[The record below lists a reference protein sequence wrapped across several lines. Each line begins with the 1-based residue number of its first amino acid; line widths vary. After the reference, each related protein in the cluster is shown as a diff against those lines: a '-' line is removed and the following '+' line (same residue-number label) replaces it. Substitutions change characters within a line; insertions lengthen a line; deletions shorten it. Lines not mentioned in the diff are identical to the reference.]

1 MTTLTRRC
9 RTGAIAASLAVALF
23 VATPAVHAAPV
34 PDLADEVEAYERDVF
49 EILGSTLRNP
59 TVETDPAAPLFTVSG
74 VRLERSP
81 GVALTWGDWSAAT
94 ATSSVV
100 VKGARTGKGAHT
112 DVEMTMAGLIPGGL
126 YSVFWGTLGPDSE
139 QPLCPGVERTLPL
152 DAAGSTAKAPA
163 PNAFYVDGSG
173 AAAFHGRTDNALLD
187 ASQVFFTV
195 VYHFSG
201 RTAYPLPNL
210 GELQS
215 CHSSF
220 GDDAMRHLLIL
231 QQW

>member
-1 MTTLTRRC
+1 MTTLIRRC
-9 RTGAIAASLAVALF
+9 RAGALAASLAVALF
-23 VATPAVHAAPV
+23 AATPVVSAAPAP
-34 PDLADEVEAYERDVF
+34 PDLADGVEAHERDVF
-49 EILGSTLRNP
+49 EIVGSTLRNP

-74 VRLERSP
+74 VRLERTP
-81 GVALTWGDWSAAT
+81 GVALTWGDWTAAT

-100 VKGARTGKGAHT
+100 MKGAKGAHT
-112 DVEMTMAGLIPGGL
+112 DVQMTMSGLIPGGL

-163 PNAFYVDGSG
+163 PNAFYADGSG

-195 VYHFSG
+195 VYHFIG

-231 QQW
+231 QKWS